1 MFIKMLDIR
10 VKFVAAELTVGLENG
25 SYQAPEQTTVRE
37 LIAIC
42 EAQCGSV
49 VPEENFKL
57 MYPLWNG
64 KPVKLDTALTQSG
77 TLHLCRIVMGG

>member
-1 MFIKMLDIR
+1 MLDIR
-10 VKFVAAELTVGLENG
+10 VKFVATELTPGLENG
-25 SYQAPEQTTVRE
+25 NYQAPEGVTVRG

-42 EAQCGSV
+42 EKQCGGT

-57 MYPLWNG
+57 MYPLFNG
-64 KPVKLDTALTQSG
+64 KPVRLETPLMVDG